1 MPRDGTIIFDDL
13 IGKLDVPRVEC
24 SKCGRSARYRV
35 ADLIT
40 RYGRDEKIFAFT
52 ADVTANCARKRARSD
67 SDPCCA
73 VP

>member
-1 MPRDGTIIFDDL
+1 MCRA
-13 IGKLDVPRVEC
+13 
-24 SKCGRSARYRV
+24 SSAQNADARPGIWV

-67 SDPCCA
+67 SDRCCA